1 MKKRAADQF
10 WFPFWVDKWIFGSMR
25 IECSLEERAIW
36 VDLLALASKDEG
48 YIRANEETPYPILQ
62 LAGMLIVPEDIL
74 KKAINKFVRLGKIK
88 REKNKTLYIAKWDKY
103 QFSDRWKREVE
114 KDSSAKTEVPSK
126 KTEPIIDNSTLNNNK
141 LENNIKLRKQII
153 DYFNETTNQKRSY
166 NCDET
171 NKMING
177 RLSEGKTLND
187 FKHVIDTK
195 TTQWLNDTKMRK
207 YLRPSTLF
215 RPGHFEDYLN
225 ESYEDPK
232 KKILKVGESTHAP
245 SKKEDDYGKAR
256 AIKMKELQEKYQP
269 EYDKANKA
277 QSIDWLDLID
287 NKIKE
292 EIAEFSREYKEGQ

>member
-1 MKKRAADQF
+1 MAEGRMLKRCISESKKLGRLKSDSERLLYTWLIPWLDVEGRHSADPEIIKGHIFPKVKNITPKKISNLLNLLSDEKLIILYSANGEDYLQF
-10 WFPFWVDKWIFGSMR
+10 KKFHELQTIRKDREGDSKIPPP
-25 IECSLEERAIW
+25 
-36 VDLLALASKDEG
+36 SKDSR
-48 YIRANEETPYPILQ
+48 ITPGASQDKPSLNKDK
-62 LAGMLIVPEDIL
+62 LIEI
-74 KKAINKFVRLGKIK
+74 
-88 REKNKTLYIAKWDKY
+88 KNK
-103 QFSDRWKREVE
+103 V
-114 KDSSAKTEVPSK
+114 
-126 KTEPIIDNSTLNNNK
+126 
-141 LENNIKLRKQII
+141 I

-177 RLSEGKTLND
+177 RLDEGRTLND

-195 TTQWLNDTKMRK
+195 ATQWFDDPKMRK

-225 ESYEDPK
+225 ESYEDPE
-232 KKILKVGESTHAP
+232 KKILKVGESSRIP
-245 SKKEDDYGKAR
+245 SKKEDNYAKAR
-256 AIKMKELQEKYQP
+256 AKKMKELQEKYQP

-292 EIAEFSREYKEGQ
+292 EIAEFSRNYKEGK